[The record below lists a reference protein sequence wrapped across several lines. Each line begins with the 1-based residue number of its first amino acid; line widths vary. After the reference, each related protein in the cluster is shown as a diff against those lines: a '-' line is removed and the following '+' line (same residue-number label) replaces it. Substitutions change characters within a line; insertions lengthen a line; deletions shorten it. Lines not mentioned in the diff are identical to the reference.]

1 MTEPTAAAAVLP
13 DELLEAV
20 AAPTPSPGGGSVAA
34 IVVAF
39 AASLVEKAGRLSG
52 DEWPHA
58 GGAVAQAEALRARVA
73 PLAEADALAY
83 AEAVAAL
90 RTSST
95 TLGPALSRAA
105 QVPLLIAEAA
115 VDVAILAHLVAEEG
129 DPAVRGD
136 AVTAAILAEAG
147 ARVAA
152 HLVEINLGALPE
164 DERVLAAR
172 GLAAA
177 AARAA
182 EAALAVESC

>member
-1 MTEPTAAAAVLP
+1 MSESAATAAVLP
-13 DELLEAV
+13 GDLLAAV

-52 DEWPHA
+52 EDWQHA

-73 PLAEADALAY
+73 PLAEAAALAY

-90 RTSST
+90 RTPGT

-105 QVPLLIAEAA
+105 EVPLLIAEAA
-115 VDVAILAHLVAEEG
+115 VDVATLAQLVAEEG
-129 DPAVRGD
+129 DAEVRGD

-172 GLAAA
+172 ALADGAV
-177 AARAA
+177 RAA
-182 EAALAVESC
+182 EAARAVESC

>member
-1 MTEPTAAAAVLP
+1 MTESAAAAPALP
-13 DELLEAV
+13 DHLLEAV

-39 AASLVEKAGRLSG
+39 AASLVEKAARLSG
-52 DEWPHA
+52 EDWPHA

-90 RTSST
+90 RTPGT

-105 QVPLLIAEAA
+105 EIPLLIAEAA
-115 VDVAILAHLVAEEG
+115 VDVAILAQLAAEEG
-129 DPAVRGD
+129 DPEVRGD
-136 AVTAAILAEAG
+136 VVTAAILAEAG

-164 DERVLAAR
+164 DERVVAAR
-172 GLAAA
+172 GLALSAV
-177 AARAA
+177 RAA